1 MKKNFKIRRQGNMS
15 EVRKEIY
22 DWLKT
27 FLGFNKEPGEK
38 LNCVRISRNLEGFP
52 FACQATTEQKD
63 QISREILKACRC
75 CLPDFKKDYCI
86 LKWQECNTTE
96 RELLISTCFLED
108 PTDDTLLVFKR
119 NKNVFIVLNDCDHI
133 RFQWIDPDSV
143 PRLLWQQL
151 NVFDALLEENLSY
164 SFDPEKGYNTCS
176 LDTRGTGVK
185 IFSLVHIPA
194 ICYKQQLNQV
204 VAALE
209 AMSLKLEPYAKI
221 EDRVLGHLFFVTNT
235 TSLGCSEETLVDH
248 VEKTVQTVITK
259 ENQAREALLGENK
272 NFIKDSV
279 GRSLGVLRSCY
290 ELSFEEAM
298 NLFSI
303 VVMAMDLGLVNGKK
317 RTALMKL
324 WYSMRFERLQ
334 QYLKEDFDYLQEKQV
349 RADVVRKFFLKNE
362 DFCLIE
368 AKKEAYVS

>member
-1 MKKNFKIRRQGNMS
+1 MS
-15 EVRKEIY
+15 EVRKEIC

-27 FLGFNKEPGEK
+27 FFGFNKEPGEK
-38 LNCVRISRNLEGFP
+38 LNCVRIARNLEGFP
-52 FACQATTEQKD
+52 FACQATSEEKD
-63 QISREILKACRC
+63 QISREVLKACRC

-86 LKWQECNTTE
+86 LKWQECNATE
-96 RELLISTCFLED
+96 REFLISTCFLED
-108 PTDDTLLVFKR
+108 PTDDTLLVFQK
-119 NKNVFIVLNDCDHI
+119 NKKAFILLNDCDHI
-133 RFQWIDPDSV
+133 RFQWIEPGSA
-143 PRLLWQQL
+143 PRALWQQL
-151 NVFDALLEENLSY
+151 NALESLLEENLSY

-235 TSLGCSEETLVDH
+235 TGLGCSEEILMEH
-248 VEKTVQTVITK
+248 VEKTVQTIITQ
-259 ENQAREALLGENK
+259 ENQIRKELLDNNEN
-272 NFIKDSV
+272 FVKDSV

-290 ELSFEEAM
+290 ELNLEEAM
-298 NLFSI
+298 NLISV
-303 VVMAMDLGLVNGKK
+303 VVMARDLGIVNDEK
-317 RTALMKL
+317 RTTLMKL

-334 QYLKEDFDYLQEKQV
+334 QYLKQDFDYLNENQI
-349 RADVVRKFFLKNE
+349 RAEAVRKFFQKTE
-362 DFCLIE
+362 GFCTIE
-368 AKKEAYVS
+368 SKGGAYVS